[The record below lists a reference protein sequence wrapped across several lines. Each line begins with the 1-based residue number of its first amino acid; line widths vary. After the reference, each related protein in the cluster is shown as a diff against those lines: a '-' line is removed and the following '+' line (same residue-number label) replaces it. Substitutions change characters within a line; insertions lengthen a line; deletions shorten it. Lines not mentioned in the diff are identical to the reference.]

1 MSSKNCVRGY
11 MNFQTTFREHTNQK
25 LRRPLFLGAREG
37 IARSAQIGG
46 VLWRR

>member
-1 MSSKNCVRGY
+1 

-25 LRRPLFLGAREG
+25 LRRPLFLAREG
-37 IARSAQIGG
+37 IAKSAQIGG